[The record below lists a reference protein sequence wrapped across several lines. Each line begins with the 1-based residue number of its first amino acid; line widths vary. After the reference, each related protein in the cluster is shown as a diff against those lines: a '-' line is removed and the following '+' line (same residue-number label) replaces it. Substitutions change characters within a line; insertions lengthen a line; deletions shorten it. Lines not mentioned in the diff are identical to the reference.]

1 MLRTLA
7 TLLRYV
13 AYVWP
18 PCCDMLRSFGHP
30 VAICCVRLATL
41 LRYVACVWP
50 PCCDMLRAFGHPVA
64 ICCVRWPP
72 CCDMLRAFGH
82 PVAICCVRLATLLR
96 YVACVWPPCCD
107 MLRTLATLLRY
118 VAFVWPPCCDMLR
131 AFGHPVAICCVR
143 LATLLRYVAYV
154 GHPVAICCVHL
165 ASPFNTCR
173 NIMQHCC
180 VEMLRAFGQALTVK
194 RLCPCFFRCL
204 FNKSISIWT
213 AKIKDEES
221 ALDVVK
227 NRKFLGH
234 AKTQTVQ
241 TRGKIW
247 RYPLLLRANRK
258 QANLNVI

>member
-1 MLRTLA
+1 MLH
-7 TLLRYV
+7 V
-13 AYVWP
+13 AYVWS
-18 PCCDMLRSFGHP
+18 PCCDMLRT
-30 VAICCVRLATL
+30 LATL

-50 PCCDMLRAFGHPVA
+50 PCCDMLRSFGQSIQHMSQHHA
-64 ICCVRWPP
+64 TICK
-72 CCDMLRAFGH
+72 
-82 PVAICCVRLATLLR
+82 
-96 YVACVWPPCCD
+96 
-107 MLRTLATLLRY
+107 
-118 VAFVWPPCCDMLR
+118 
-131 AFGHPVAICCVR
+131 
-143 LATLLRYVAYV
+143 
-154 GHPVAICCVHL
+154 
-165 ASPFNTCR
+165 
-173 NIMQHCC
+173 
-180 VEMLRAFGQALTVK
+180 EMLRVFGQALTVK